1 MQGLWHEKDANV
13 WQAWTKRVPQALQAL
28 EAAGSHGLASL
39 EQWLTTSLQ
48 REVRKRWAKTS
59 VPCLSQE
66 ELCKTLQWRA
76 LRDPLSC
83 PLQNSLFF
91 QAAWCARELQDATR
105 ESFACLKC
113 RQSDIEAVTRLMRLP
128 GIGPVEASAVLSH
141 VCPESYA
148 FMSSPAAAVATGE
161 LSPSYAHFSEV
172 MLAKAKKL
180 RNLLPSDVERALMAS
195 YVLGQ
200 P

>member
-1 MQGLWHEKDANV
+1 M
-13 WQAWTKRVPQALQAL
+13 
-28 EAAGSHGLASL
+28 HGRPA
-39 EQWLTTSLQ
+39 
-48 REVRKRWAKTS
+48 
-59 VPCLSQE
+59 
-66 ELCKTLQWRA
+66 
-76 LRDPLSC
+76 RDPGPAARAHDGARLRREFDATGQLRPLVSEQFAVRPTVRVGRHGGG

-91 QAAWCARELQDATR
+91 QAAWCGRELQDATR
-105 ESFACLKC
+105 ESFSCLKC
-113 RQSDIEAVTRLMRLP
+113 RQSDIGAVTRLMRLP

-172 MLAKAKKL
+172 MLAKAGKL
-180 RNLLPSDVERALMAS
+180 RKLLPSDVERALMAS

-200 P
+200 L